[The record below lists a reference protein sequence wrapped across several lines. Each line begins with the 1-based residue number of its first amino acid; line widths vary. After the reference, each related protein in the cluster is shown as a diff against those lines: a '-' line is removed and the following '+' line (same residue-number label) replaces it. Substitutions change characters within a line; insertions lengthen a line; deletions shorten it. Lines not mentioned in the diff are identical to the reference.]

1 MRFLK
6 NRLGMLVL
14 SIWLILQ
21 DILSLL
27 NVSFSGS
34 GTVLAVLAL
43 VAGVLLFLGR

>member
-14 SIWLILQ
+14 SVWLILQ
-21 DILSLL
+21 GILSLL
-27 NVSFSGS
+27 NVNFSGS

-43 VAGVLLFLGR
+43 VAGILLFLGR